1 MSKFFFDTNVLLD
14 LVIPAR
20 PQHGFAAELFREIA
34 ARVDGRALLLASSLK
49 DVYYIFN
56 RHYGDEQTARK
67 VISQMRASFEVVELT
82 LCVVD
87 DALCSNE
94 PDYEDALVRAAAEN
108 VRCDYIVSRDEKAFR
123 ASCCKRVDARQ
134 ALALLAES

>member
-20 PQHGFAAELFREIA
+20 PQHDFAAELFREIA
-34 ARVDGRALLLASSLK
+34 ARADERALLLASSLK

-67 VISQMRASFEVVELT
+67 VISRMRASFEVIELT

-87 DALCSNE
+87 GALCSNE

-108 VRCDYIVSRDEKAFR
+108 ARCDYIVSRDEKAFR

>member
-1 MSKFFFDTNVLLD
+1 MSKFFFDTNILLD

-34 ARVDGRALLLASSLK
+34 ARGDGRVLLASSLK

-87 DALCSNE
+87 GALCSNE

-108 VRCDYIVSRDEKAFR
+108 ARCDYIVSRDEKAFR
-123 ASCCKRVDARQ
+123 ASYCKRVDARQ

>member
-1 MSKFFFDTNVLLD
+1 
-14 LVIPAR
+14 
-20 PQHGFAAELFREIA
+20 
-34 ARVDGRALLLASSLK
+34 
-49 DVYYIFN
+49 
-56 RHYGDEQTARK
+56 
-67 VISQMRASFEVVELT
+67 MRASFEVVELT